1 MLTLLLISPEVY
13 DAELERMNASLAAEN
28 QTLQHDNKQLGVLI
42 REYEQTLESVMSA
55 FRTRAVSCTI
65 FRMPRCIATLSTAS
79 LLTTTP

>member
-1 MLTLLLISPEVY
+1 MLTLLSISPEVY

-65 FRMPRCIATLSTAS
+65 FP
-79 LLTTTP
+79 